1 MSHSLKIQVYKETF
15 VSTLI
20 TEKTSNLSEGK
31 QVEETKAGEL
41 YYVQRITHFC
51 MFSYLDEV

>member
-51 MFSYLDEV
+51 MFSYLD